1 MENESQTPDSNRS
14 PVDRKPWPM
23 WPIALSILSFIV
35 FYTWLQFKFRKT
47 EKPYEPSRA
56 MQERVERAAE
66 KNLYDWYSLAVNPI
80 AQTTISNAPSIIPNN
95 LESPLEEVLP
105 SQIVYYI
112 PRKPILIPRAVR
124 VLSDPT
130 FDPAQALSIALEMPE
145 AFAKSPFFHLTAL
158 YKEDS
163 LVLLAEMRVEN
174 ETELARFNS
183 NSPNKTLYF
192 SIDTQPIENE
202 AVTVKLYTREKSYH
216 WEIKQRRTR
225 HPSDSDNQNS
235 GAQQ

>member
-1 MENESQTPDSNRS
+1 MDNERQTPDSKRS
-14 PVDRKPWPM
+14 PLDRKPWPM

-35 FYTWLQFKFRKT
+35 FYTWFQFTFRKT

-56 MQERVERAAE
+56 MQDRVERAAE

-80 AQTTISNAPSIIPNN
+80 ARKTISNTPSIVPDN
-95 LESPLEEVLP
+95 LERPLEEELP

-112 PRKPILIPRAVR
+112 PRKPILIPIAAG

-130 FDPAQALSIALEMPE
+130 FNQTQPLSIALEIPA
-145 AFAKSPFFHLTAL
+145 AFAESPFFHLTAL

-163 LVLLAEMRVEN
+163 LILLAEMRVET
-174 ETELARFNS
+174 ETELAELKS
-183 NSPNKTLYF
+183 NGPAKTLYF

-202 AVTVKLYTREKSYH
+202 WVTVKLYTSEKFYQ
-216 WEIKQRRTR
+216 WQIKRM
-225 HPSDSDNQNS
+225 
-235 GAQQ
+235 